1 MSYGYD
7 SDINPY
13 DPEQVEM
20 DANLLEETFRLVT
33 GDYSIIVGI
42 HEVDRYDFEVWLER
56 GDEKVKYFASF
67 DDVEDFIR
75 EQYPNADWEQ

>member
-7 SDINPY
+7 TDIYPY
-13 DPEQVEM
+13 DPEEIALEA
-20 DANLLEETFRLVT
+20 DRWEETFRLVT
-33 GDYSIIVGI
+33 GDQTIRVGV

-56 GDEKVKYFASF
+56 GDEKIKFFGSF
-67 DDVEDFIR
+67 DDVEAFIR